1 MRRPRILVVDDEE
14 LLRLWLGEQLRGAG
28 FDVFL
33 AGSRGEALRL
43 AAAEAPSVVLLD
55 LKLPDTRGL
64 EALEQ
69 LHKLDREMPIIIMT
83 AYGEIETAVAA
94 VKAGAYQFLQKP
106 LSFEQ
111 LLVILDKALEAWRL
125 RHQLDGLRQM
135 HRWSSAAA
143 TVVARSAA
151 MQAVMDWVEK
161 VAAAD
166 PATVLL
172 QGETGTGKDLIARAI
187 HDRSPRRE
195 APFIR
200 VTCTAIPE
208 NLYESELFG
217 HERGAFSDARE
228 KKRGLLELADGGTV
242 LLDEIGDVPLAVQA
256 KLLSFLE
263 TRTFRRVGGL
273 ADLEVDVRII
283 AATNRDLATASRDS
297 AFRPDLFYRINVLP
311 RRLPA
316 LRERPE
322 DVVPLAL
329 HFLDELSREFHRA
342 PPRLAPETLTC
353 LEAYHWPGNAREL
366 RNVIERMLLLEGGAE
381 IVAEQLPLEV
391 RLGDAS
397 GAMLPCADVGGFV
410 LPAEGVDLEQVE
422 RTLIAQA
429 LEAAR
434 GNKTRAARLLR
445 LTRDTLRYRLEKYGL
460 GDGSPGSP

>member
-1 MRRPRILVVDDEE
+1 MKMRRPRVLVVDDEE

-33 AGSRGEALRL
+33 AGSRAEAMRL
-43 AAAEAPSVVLLD
+43 AAAEAPAVVLLD
-55 LKLPDTRGL
+55 LRLPDTKGL
-64 EALEQ
+64 DALEQ
-69 LHKLDREMPIIIMT
+69 LRRLDREMPIIIMT
-83 AYGEIETAVAA
+83 AFGEIETAVAA
-94 VKAGAYQFLQKP
+94 VKGGAYQFLQKP

-125 RHQLDGLRQM
+125 RHQVNGLRQM
-135 HRWSSAAA
+135 HRWSS
-143 TVVARSAA
+143 TTTCVVARSEA
-151 MQAVMDWVEK
+151 MRTMMEWVDK

-172 QGETGTGKDLIARAI
+172 QGESGTGKDLIARVI
-187 HDRSPRRE
+187 HDRSARRD
-195 APFIR
+195 APFLR
-200 VTCTAIPE
+200 VPCTAIPD

-217 HERGAFSDARE
+217 HERGAFSDARDR
-228 KKRGLLELADGGTV
+228 KRGLLELADGGTV
-242 LLDEIGDVPLAVQA
+242 LLDEIGDVPLVVQA

-273 ADLEVDVRII
+273 VDLEVDVRVI
-283 AATNRDLATASRDS
+283 AATNRDLTAAAADGT
-297 AFRPDLFYRINVLP
+297 FRSDLFYRINVLP
-311 RRLPA
+311 QRLAP

-322 DVVPLAL
+322 DIAPLAL

-342 PPRLAPETLTC
+342 PPRFAPDALAS

-366 RNVIERMLLLEGGAE
+366 RNVIERVLLLEDAPE
-381 IVAEQLPLEV
+381 IEAARLPLDCGAAGSP
-391 RLGDAS
+391 RSTAS
-397 GAMLPCADVGGFV
+397 SEGAVPFTLP
-410 LPAEGVDLEQVE
+410 PEGVDLEHVE
-422 RTLIAQA
+422 RSLIAQA

-460 GDGSPGSP
+460 GGGPD

>member
-1 MRRPRILVVDDEE
+1 MKMRRPRILIVDDEE
-14 LLRLWLGEQLRGAG
+14 LLRLWLSEQLRGAG
-28 FDVFL
+28 FDVFM

-43 AAAEAPSVVLLD
+43 AAAEAPAVVLLD
-55 LKLPDTRGL
+55 LKLPDTTGL
-64 EALEQ
+64 EALEH
-69 LHKLDREMPIIIMT
+69 LHRLDREMPIIIMT

-125 RHQLDGLRQM
+125 RHQVDGLRQM

-143 TVVARSAA
+143 TVVARSDG
-151 MQAVMDWVEK
+151 MRAVMTWVEK

-172 QGETGTGKDLIARAI
+172 QGESGTGKDLIARAI
-187 HDRSPRRE
+187 HDRGPRRE
-195 APFIR
+195 APFLR
-200 VTCTAIPE
+200 VACTAIPE

-228 KKRGLLELADGGTV
+228 RKRGLLELADGGTV
-242 LLDEIGDVPLAVQA
+242 LLDEIGDVPLGVQA

-283 AATNRDLATASRDS
+283 AATNRDLAATARD
-297 AFRPDLFYRINVLP
+297 ATFRPDLYYRINVLP
-311 RRLPA
+311 QRLPA

-322 DVVPLAL
+322 DVAPLAL
-329 HFLDELSREFHRA
+329 HFLDELSRDFHRT
-342 PPRLAPETLTC
+342 PPRLAPETLAC
-353 LEAYHWPGNAREL
+353 LEAYQWPGNAREL
-366 RNVIERMLLLEGGAE
+366 RNVIERILLLEGGAE
-381 IVAEQLPLEV
+381 VVPDQLPLEV
-391 RLGDAS
+391 RLGSPADATRSCDDGAGILLPS
-397 GAMLPCADVGGFV
+397 G
-410 LPAEGVDLEQVE
+410 GVDLEQVE

-434 GNKTRAARLLR
+434 GNKTRAAKLLR

-460 GDGSPGSP
+460 GVG